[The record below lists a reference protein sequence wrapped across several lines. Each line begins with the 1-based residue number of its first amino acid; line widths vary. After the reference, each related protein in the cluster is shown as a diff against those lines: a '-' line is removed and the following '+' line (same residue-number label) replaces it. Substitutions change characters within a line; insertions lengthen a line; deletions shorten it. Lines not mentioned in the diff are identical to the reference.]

1 MSALRLEIFDSSVAA
16 DGTPQPLV
24 EASALEDAKI
34 ASFEQGYSAGWED
47 AAAAQQGDQSRIRA
61 DLARN
66 LQSLAF
72 TFQDARAHVLQ
83 AIRPLILEMA
93 SRLLPEVAREALAP
107 TVLEALMPM
116 ADTLADAPL
125 VLVLNPTVRDSVE
138 GLVAQATGLPM
149 VIEEEPSLGEG
160 QVYIRFGTSE
170 TKVDLTQVTADI
182 TAAVRAYFN
191 VTNKETPHG

>member
-1 MSALRLEIFDSSVAA
+1 MPALQLEVFDTVTAG

-24 EASALEDAKI
+24 EASALDDARI

-47 AAAAQQGDQSRIRA
+47 AAAAQSGDQTCIRA

-72 TFQDARAHVLQ
+72 TFQDARSHVLQ
-83 AIRPLILEMA
+83 AIRPLIIEMT

-107 TVLEALMPM
+107 TVLGALMP
-116 ADTLADAPL
+116 LAEDLANAPL
-125 VLVLNPTVRDSVE
+125 TLVLNPAMRDRVE

-149 VIEEEPSLGEG
+149 VIEEEPSLAEG
-160 QVYIRFGTSE
+160 QVYIRFGPAE
-170 TKVDLTQVTADI
+170 TRVDLTQVTEDI
-182 TAAVRAYFN
+182 STAVRAFF
-191 VTNKETPHG
+191 TLST